1 MVKLRGFRFKSAD
14 LDNATAITIG
24 FFAQD
29 RNKHCGCAATQRF
42 AKPLFSMCSIGFLID
57 FRFFAALLQGFI
69 VHIFNDE
76 LIAVCKQFIGK
87 NVVLHFTDVSQLA
100 VQITQSR
107 TQAIIPFAVFPFALL
122 LLPMLPLQ
130 PFDCA
135 IRIIILRICSAAR
148 TFHCAKRNSNFIHET
163 FCLRSC
169 RRSKYAKVANILAA
183 KGDGLCADIYCVC
196 VLSNNGERLMPT
208 FRLGKV
214 RRLLKDGKAKI
225 VKHHPFTIQL
235 LYDSK
240 TNKQPIEICEDVGYN
255 YIGISVKSESH
266 EYVSA
271 QYDTLQDEKEHHDD
285 CRKMRRAR
293 RNRLR
298 YRKPR
303 FDNRKRSEGWLAPSL
318 KHKKE
323 LNVNVVK
330 MYCAVMPITHA
341 TVEVGSFDTMLVKA
355 IQEGKAIPEGADY
368 QKGPRYN
375 LATLREAVFYRD
387 NYVCKVC
394 GRKATEGA
402 ILHMHHMFYWKGRH
416 GNSLNEL
423 LTVCEKC
430 HTPANHQKSGKL
442 YGFGEDVKFADLSG
456 AAFMNTVRW
465 QIVNELYAA
474 FGKPFVTIT
483 YGAMT
488 KEKRIALQLEKSHN
502 NDAYAM
508 GEFHP
513 NHRCAFE
520 HYEKVRRNN
529 RILEKFYDSQYID
542 IRTGEIVTGKELF
555 NGRINRNHKKDSENL
570 HKYRGKRTYAG
581 HRALLRK
588 KVNLNPG
595 DLVSLNGEPLV
606 VLGTHTRKNG
616 AVNVEFE
623 TPSKSGR
630 KSASLKKLKI
640 VKAADSI
647 HPAWE
652 KVSQIIQRKE

>member
-1 MVKLRGFRFKSAD
+1 MWTLSVS
-14 LDNATAITIG
+14 
-24 FFAQD
+24 
-29 RNKHCGCAATQRF
+29 
-42 AKPLFSMCSIGFLID
+42 SIPPK
-57 FRFFAALLQGFI
+57 
-69 VHIFNDE
+69 E
-76 LIAVCKQFIGK
+76 
-87 NVVLHFTDVSQLA
+87 
-100 VQITQSR
+100 
-107 TQAIIPFAVFPFALL
+107 
-122 LLPMLPLQ
+122 
-130 PFDCA
+130 
-135 IRIIILRICSAAR
+135 
-148 TFHCAKRNSNFIHET
+148 
-163 FCLRSC
+163 
-169 RRSKYAKVANILAA
+169 KVEN
-183 KGDGLCADIYCVC
+183 
-196 VLSNNGERLMPT
+196 
-208 FRLGKV
+208 
-214 RRLLKDGKAKI
+214 
-225 VKHHPFTIQL
+225 
-235 LYDSK
+235 
-240 TNKQPIEICEDVGYN
+240 
-255 YIGISVKSESH
+255 
-266 EYVSA
+266 
-271 QYDTLQDEKEHHDD
+271 
-285 CRKMRRAR
+285 
-293 RNRLR
+293 
-298 YRKPR
+298 
-303 FDNRKRSEGWLAPSL
+303 APSL

-323 LNVNVVK
+323 LNVNIVK

-355 IQEGKAIPEGADY
+355 IQEGKAVPEGADY

-416 GNSLNEL
+416 GNSPDEL

-442 YGFGEDVKFADLSG
+442 YGFGGDVKFTDLSG

-465 QIVNELYAA
+465 QIVNELYTA

-488 KEKRIALQLEKSHN
+488 KEKRIALRLEKSHN

-513 NHRCAFE
+513 NHRCTFE

-529 RILEKFYDSQYID
+529 RTLEKFYDSRYID
-542 IRTGEIVTGKELF
+542 IRTGEIATGKELF
-555 NGRINRNHKKDSENL
+555 NGRINRSHKKDSENL
-570 HKYRGKRTYAG
+570 HKYRGKRTYTG

-595 DLVSLNGEPLV
+595 DLVSLNGENLIV
-606 VLGTHTRKNG
+606 HSTHTKKNG

-623 TPSKSGR
+623 TPAKSGQ

-652 KVSQIIQRKE
+652 KVS

>member
-1 MVKLRGFRFKSAD
+1 M
-14 LDNATAITIG
+14 NT
-24 FFAQD
+24 
-29 RNKHCGCAATQRF
+29 
-42 AKPLFSMCSIGFLID
+42 
-57 FRFFAALLQGFI
+57 
-69 VHIFNDE
+69 
-76 LIAVCKQFIGK
+76 
-87 NVVLHFTDVSQLA
+87 
-100 VQITQSR
+100 
-107 TQAIIPFAVFPFALL
+107 
-122 LLPMLPLQ
+122 
-130 PFDCA
+130 
-135 IRIIILRICSAAR
+135 
-148 TFHCAKRNSNFIHET
+148 
-163 FCLRSC
+163 
-169 RRSKYAKVANILAA
+169 
-183 KGDGLCADIYCVC
+183 CVC

-240 TNKQPIEICEDVGYN
+240 ANKQSIEICEDVGYN

-341 TVEVGSFDTMLVKA
+341 TVEVGSFDTMLLQA
-355 IQEGKAIPEGADY
+355 IQKGETKPEGADY
-368 QKGPRYN
+368 QEGPRYN

-387 NYVCKVC
+387 NYTCQVC
-394 GRKATEGA
+394 GRKITDGA

-416 GNSLNEL
+416 GYKLDEL
-423 LTVCEKC
+423 VTACEKC
-430 HTPANHQKSGKL
+430 HTPANHQKGGKL
-442 YGFGEDVKFADLSG
+442 FGFGEDKGFADLSG
-456 AAFMNTVRW
+456 AAFMNAVRW
-465 QIVNELYAA
+465 QIVNALHTTYSKE
-474 FGKPFVTIT
+474 FVTIT

-513 NHRCAFE
+513 SRRCAFE

-529 RILEKFYDSQYID
+529 RILEKFYDSRYID
-542 IRTGEIVTGKELF
+542 IRTGKETAGKELF
-555 NGRINRNHKKDSENL
+555 NGRISRNHKKDSESL
-570 HKYRGKRTYAG
+570 HKYRGKRVYKG
-581 HRALLRK
+581 HRALMRK

-595 DLVSLNGEPLV
+595 DVVSLNGETLV
-606 VLGTHTRKNG
+606 VHGTHTDKKG
-616 AVNVEFE
+616 AVNVEFK
-623 TPSKSGR
+623 TPAKNGQ

-640 VKAADSI
+640 VKTADSM
-647 HPAWE
+647 HSAWE
-652 KVSQIIQRKE
+652 KVS

>member
-1 MVKLRGFRFKSAD
+1 M
-14 LDNATAITIG
+14 NT
-24 FFAQD
+24 
-29 RNKHCGCAATQRF
+29 
-42 AKPLFSMCSIGFLID
+42 
-57 FRFFAALLQGFI
+57 
-69 VHIFNDE
+69 
-76 LIAVCKQFIGK
+76 
-87 NVVLHFTDVSQLA
+87 
-100 VQITQSR
+100 
-107 TQAIIPFAVFPFALL
+107 
-122 LLPMLPLQ
+122 
-130 PFDCA
+130 
-135 IRIIILRICSAAR
+135 
-148 TFHCAKRNSNFIHET
+148 
-163 FCLRSC
+163 
-169 RRSKYAKVANILAA
+169 
-183 KGDGLCADIYCVC
+183 CVC

-318 KHKKE
+318 EHKKQ
-323 LNVNVVK
+323 LNISLVERYVSVI
-330 MYCAVMPITHA
+330 PITHA
-341 TVEVGSFDTMLVKA
+341 TVEVGSFDTMLLQA
-355 IQEGKAIPEGADY
+355 IQKGETKPEGADY
-368 QKGPRYN
+368 QEGPRYN

-387 NYVCKVC
+387 NYTCQVC
-394 GRKATEGA
+394 GRKITDGA

-416 GNSLNEL
+416 GYKLDEL
-423 LTVCEKC
+423 VTACEKC
-430 HTPANHQKSGKL
+430 HTPANHQKGGKL
-442 YGFGEDVKFADLSG
+442 FGFGEDKEFADLSG
-456 AAFMNTVRW
+456 AAFMNAVRW
-465 QIVNELYAA
+465 QIVNALHTTYSKE
-474 FGKPFVTIT
+474 FVTIT

-513 NHRCAFE
+513 SRRCAFE

-529 RILEKFYDSQYID
+529 RILEKFYDSRYID
-542 IRTGEIVTGKELF
+542 IRTGKETAGKELF
-555 NGRINRNHKKDSENL
+555 NGRISRNHKKDSENL
-570 HKYRGKRTYAG
+570 HKYRGKRVYKG
-581 HRALLRK
+581 HRALMRK
-588 KVNLNPG
+588 KINLNPG
-595 DLVSLNGEPLV
+595 DVVSLNGETLV
-606 VLGTHTRKNG
+606 VHGTHTDKKG
-616 AVNVEFE
+616 AVNVEFKA
-623 TPSKSGR
+623 PAKNGQ

-640 VKAADSI
+640 VKTANSM
-647 HPAWE
+647 HSAWE
-652 KVSQIIQRKE
+652 KVS